1 MMICN
6 VDVFS
11 WFSPPILTEGM
22 RKHNSGI
29 ACSSG
34 LSSGSGINCSHYY
47 LDLVSHSNRCGLYN
61 APFKYG

>member
-1 MMICN
+1 MIICD

-11 WFSPPILTEGM
+11 WFLPPILIEGM
-22 RKHNSGI
+22 RKHVSAI

-34 LSSGSGINCSHYY
+34 LYSGSGINCVHYY

-61 APFKYG
+61 ALFNYG